1 MIKMSTEKSLLQ
13 STTYLQNKSKSL
25 ENYFENDKLLVELG
39 NFIFNIIFSLFFNS
53 TKLETSKLKTQL

>member
-1 MIKMSTEKSLLQ
+1 MSTEKSLLQ

-53 TKLETSKLKTQL
+53 TKLETSKLKKQL

>member
-1 MIKMSTEKSLLQ
+1 MSTEKSLLQ

>member
-1 MIKMSTEKSLLQ
+1 MSTEKSLLQ

-25 ENYFENDKLLVELG
+25 ENNFENDKLLVELG
-39 NFIFNIIFSLFFNS
+39 NFIFNIVFSLFFNS

>member
-1 MIKMSTEKSLLQ
+1 MSTEKSLLQ

-25 ENYFENDKLLVELG
+25 ENNFENDKLLVELG